1 MRCVWP
7 TPLIA
12 SPCVH
17 SQAELRRNS
26 GGPPPAHR
34 QRSEA
39 LQTQGGHNGHTHK
52 QTDTHTN
59 RQTHTHIDTVC
70 AVVHLVPCPIGPECP
85 TGPVSEV
92 IKMSVRQRGGCEWRK
107 GL

>member
-1 MRCVWP
+1 MRCVCP
-7 TPLIA
+7 PPLIA

-39 LQTQGGHNGHTHK
+39 LQTQGGHNGHTHTHTHTHTHK
-52 QTDTHTN
+52 HTHTHTDTHTHTHT
-59 RQTHTHIDTVC
+59 RTYTHTHTHTRTHTHSC
-70 AVVHLVPCPIGPECP
+70 ACCRGIPRTKP
-85 TGPVSEV
+85 TPVN
-92 IKMSVRQRGGCEWRK
+92 
-107 GL
+107 